1 MTEEKWGARGEK
13 PDGDAV
19 TGARG
24 MASYHRPRELA
35 EALEVLRQGNVMVIA
50 GGTDYYPARVERPA
64 NDDLL
69 DITGIAGLRRIETT
83 RAHFRIGAGVTWTDL
98 IRADL
103 PRCFDGL
110 KLAAREI
117 GGVQIQNAGTIAG
130 NVCNA
135 SPAADS
141 MPNLLALEA
150 EVELA
155 SAEGKRLLP
164 LAEFVTG
171 NRQTRRAPG
180 ELATALLIPRRLD
193 AARSSFLKLGARRY
207 LVISI
212 VMVAAVLEARAGKV
226 AAARI
231 AVGACSAVA
240 RRVPALEQALLG
252 RPWDKGLAAVV
263 EPAQLAVL
271 SPIDDVRAGA
281 GYRRDAALVLLR
293 RALEGLGGAAA

>member
-1 MTEEKWGARGEK
+1 
-13 PDGDAV
+13 
-19 TGARG
+19 

-35 EALEVLRQGNVMVIA
+35 EALEVLRDGRVTIIA

-69 DITGIAGLRRIETT
+69 DITAIEGLRRIEATPE
-83 RAHFRIGAGVTWTDL
+83 HFRIGAGVTWTDL

-103 PRCFDGL
+103 PPCFDGL

-117 GGVQIQNAGTIAG
+117 GGVQIQNTGTIAG

-141 MPNLLALEA
+141 MPNLLALETA
-150 EVELA
+150 VELA
-155 SAEGKRLLP
+155 SADERRVMP

-171 NRQTRRAPG
+171 NRRTRRGSA
-180 ELATALLIPRRLD
+180 ELVTALLIPRSLE
-193 AARSSFLKLGARRY
+193 ASHSTFLKLGARRY

-212 VMVAAVLEARAGKV
+212 VMVAAVLEERAGKV

-240 RRVPALEQALLG
+240 CRLPALERALLG
-252 RPWDKGLAAVV
+252 RPWDRGLAAGV

-281 GYRRDAALVLLR
+281 AYRREAALVLLR
-293 RALEGLGGAAA
+293 RALERLGEPA